1 MANTPTS
8 PQDAT
13 GFAVEKAAK
22 ARAKEL
28 AERQDE
34 ISLTRQAEAY
44 SLENDVFDPNT
55 SQPIL
60 IDEVEAVGVSVNQ
73 EKVIIRTTADIEDMT
88 FGVVNG
94 APRNY
99 SFKQGQKYSV
109 PKDLAVYLESLGYVH
124 NWR

>member
-1 MANTPTS
+1 VANTPTS

-22 ARAKEL
+22 ARAKEVS
-28 AERQDE
+28 ARQEE
-34 ISLTRQAEAY
+34 IALSRKAEAI
-44 SLENDVFDPNT
+44 SIENDIFDPAT
-55 SQPIL
+55 DKPIL
-60 IDEVEAVGVSVNQ
+60 IDEIESVGVAVNN
-73 EKVIIRTTADIEDMT
+73 ETVVIRTTADIEDMT

-94 APRNY
+94 VPQNY

-109 PKDLAVYLESLGYVH
+109 PRSLAIYLEGIGYVH